1 MDTNTML
8 VLAVAV
14 PTISGLLMPS
24 GVSGEA
30 FDHRIEAAQFG
41 EYQGYSASRT
51 VKTVYS
57 DCRRHGVVWSGG
69 IALRRPDRI
78 SPRPV
83 RSRWQDDEDSRIF
96 CTEGDPFTQKR
107 VADTPWVR

>member
-1 MDTNTML
+1 MDKTNML

-14 PTISGLLMPS
+14 PTTFGLLMAR
-24 GVSGEA
+24 GVSGEGY
-30 FDHRIEAAQFG
+30 DQRKEAAEFG
-41 EYQGYSASRT
+41 ESQGYSASRA
-51 VKTVYS
+51 VKAVYS

-69 IALRRPDRI
+69 IALRQPDRI
-78 SPRPV
+78 GPRPV
-83 RSRWQDDEDSRIF
+83 RSRWQDSKDSRIF